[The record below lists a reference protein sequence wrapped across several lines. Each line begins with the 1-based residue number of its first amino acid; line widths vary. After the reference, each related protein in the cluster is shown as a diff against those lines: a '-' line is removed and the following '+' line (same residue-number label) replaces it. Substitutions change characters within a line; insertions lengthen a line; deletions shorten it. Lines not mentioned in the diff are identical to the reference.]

1 MLTRKIVAEQLGH
14 YLNNQIR
21 LSQLVDWAE
30 KSMIDTELEAG
41 YEKVIMQVLG
51 KIGVADVKDFGLL
64 WEDCESITEQLGFVI
79 KVDLEKAA

>member
-14 YLNNQIR
+14 YLNNQIP

-41 YEKVIMQVLG
+41 YEKVIMQALG

>member
-14 YLNNQIR
+14 YLNNQIP

-30 KSMIDTELEAG
+30 KSMIDTEFEAG
-41 YEKVIMQVLG
+41 YEKVIMQALG